1 MAWRRIVERADGIAL
16 VRTGDVRIE
25 LGVRPG
31 QVHVSLLPR
40 KGLTH

>member
-1 MAWRRIVERADGIAL
+1 MERADGIAL

-25 LGVRPG
+25 TGVRPG

-40 KGLTH
+40 KDLMY